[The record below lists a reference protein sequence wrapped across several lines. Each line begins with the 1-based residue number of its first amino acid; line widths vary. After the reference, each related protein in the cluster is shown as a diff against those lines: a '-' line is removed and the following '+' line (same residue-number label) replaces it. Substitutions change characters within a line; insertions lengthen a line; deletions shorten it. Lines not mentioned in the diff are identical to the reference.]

1 MPTPS
6 IAPLL
11 RTPSPPITMALTIDC
26 RAISSLS
33 RQLPP
38 LHPRALARRMAA
50 RLLAPQAGGRRPRQP
65 AIQPPARRMGSLAL
79 LALLTLVTGC
89 SASSPFRPRQTLH
102 VVLVP
107 ADGLEWL
114 RKDYLRDSKA
124 LEPLLRAFRRLQ
136 PGVDVQI
143 SLLNQ
148 NTLSETVR
156 ARSSRGLGPDLLLLR
171 SPQAISLL
179 EKGLINPL
187 PTRDASVERLL
198 RLIKPSDLQRVST
211 AQGIAGLPVFNEFT
225 LACYDRR
232 RLQQPPTTLAEL
244 LAVAASGR
252 SVGLAVDPTGLW
264 WTAGALGAAEAMTT
278 IVLGTAAPP
287 ATTTATATNAK
298 QREALVRWLTWLR
311 QAVLQSRVEIASGTQ
326 ELTLGLESGQLAWA
340 PCFSPALM
348 RLDRTMGRHLGVTT
362 LPSGPAGPPS
372 PYFTTRVW
380 ALGRDSTP
388 EQRRLALQL
397 AALSLDPL
405 IQRQLMLLGHAL
417 LPANRFVPIPVASSG
432 RLATLAVG
440 ERQFLQGSSS
450 LLLTPF
456 SLDRLQPKLP
466 RIEAVITDVM
476 VGLYT
481 PQQGADALLALPRSS
496 AEVR

>member
-1 MPTPS
+1 
-6 IAPLL
+6 
-11 RTPSPPITMALTIDC
+11 MALTIVC
-26 RAISSLS
+26 RAIFRLS
-33 RQLPP
+33 RQWPP
-38 LHPRALARRMAA
+38 LRPKALVQRLAGSLPAAAA
-50 RLLAPQAGGRRPRQP
+50 RVGRQHRAEDNRPGRRTTT
-65 AIQPPARRMGSLAL
+65 LAL
-79 LALLTLVTGC
+79 LALLALLPGC
-89 SASSPFRPRQTLH
+89 SAGSLFTPRQTLH

-136 PGVDVQI
+136 PRVDVQI
-143 SLLNQ
+143 SLLKQ
-148 NTLSETVR
+148 DTLSETLE

-171 SPQAISLL
+171 SPQAVALL

-198 RLIKPSDLQRVST
+198 RLVKPSDLKRVTTSE
-211 AQGIAGLPVFNEFT
+211 GIAGLPVFNEFT

-287 ATTTATATNAK
+287 ATSAAATAATTATAAK

-311 QAVLQSRVEIASGTQ
+311 QAVLQSRVEIASGPQ
-326 ELTLGLESGQLAWA
+326 ELTQGLESGQLAWA
-340 PCFSPALM
+340 PCFSPTLM
-348 RLDRTMGRHLGVTT
+348 RLDRTMGRHLGVAT
-362 LPSGPAGPPS
+362 LPSGPEGPPS

-432 RLATLAVG
+432 RLATLAAG
-440 ERQFLQGSSS
+440 ERQYQQGSSS

-456 SLDRLQPKLP
+456 SLDRLQRMLP
-466 RIEAVITDVM
+466 RVEAVITNVM

-481 PQQGADALLALPRSS
+481 PQQGADALLTLPQGS
-496 AEVR
+496 AREP

>member
-1 MPTPS
+1 MT
-6 IAPLL
+6 
-11 RTPSPPITMALTIDC
+11 RQWPPV
-26 RAISSLS
+26 SV
-33 RQLPP
+33 
-38 LHPRALARRMAA
+38 RALARRIRVCLPAA
-50 RLLAPQAGGRRPRQP
+50 GAGVGRHRRAANNRPGRRSPL
-65 AIQPPARRMGSLAL
+65 LAL
-79 LALLTLVTGC
+79 LAVLALLPGC
-89 SASSPFRPRQTLH
+89 TASSFLTPRQTLH

-148 NTLSETVR
+148 NTLSETLR

-187 PTRDASVERLL
+187 PTRDGSVERVL

-232 RLQQPPTTLAEL
+232 RLQQPPSTLAEL

-264 WTAGALGAAEAMTT
+264 WTAGALGAAEAMAT
-278 IVLGTAAPP
+278 IVLGTDAPP
-287 ATTTATATNAK
+287 ATSAAATAATTATAAK

-311 QAVLQSRVEIASGTQ
+311 QAVLQSRVEIASGPQ
-326 ELTLGLESGQLAWA
+326 ELTQGLESGQLAWA
-340 PCFSPALM
+340 PCFSPTLM
-348 RLDRTMGRHLGVTT
+348 RLDRTMGRHLGVAT
-362 LPSGPAGPPS
+362 LPSGPEGPPS
-372 PYFTTRVW
+372 SYFITRVW

-432 RLATLAVG
+432 RLATLAAG
-440 ERQFLQGSSS
+440 ERQYQQGSYT
-450 LLLTPF
+450 LLLKPF
-456 SLDRLQPKLP
+456 ALDPVQPMLP

-481 PQQGADALLALPRSS
+481 PQQGADALLALPRRSS
-496 AEVR
+496 EVR

>member
-1 MPTPS
+1 
-6 IAPLL
+6 
-11 RTPSPPITMALTIDC
+11 MALTIDW
-26 RAISSLS
+26 RAIFRLS
-33 RQLPP
+33 RQWPTLRPKALLQRLAGRLP
-38 LHPRALARRMAA
+38 AAAA
-50 RLLAPQAGGRRPRQP
+50 RVGRQHRAEDDRPGRRTTT
-65 AIQPPARRMGSLAL
+65 LAL
-79 LALLTLVTGC
+79 LALLALVPGC
-89 SASSPFRPRQTLH
+89 SASSLVTPRQTLH

-136 PGVDVQI
+136 PRVDVQI
-143 SLLNQ
+143 SLLKQ
-148 NTLSETVR
+148 DTLSETLQ

-171 SPQAISLL
+171 SPQAVALL

-198 RLIKPSDLQRVST
+198 RLIEPSDLQRVST
-211 AQGIAGLPVFNEFT
+211 SQGIAGLPVFGEFT

-232 RLQQPPTTLAEL
+232 RLQQPPTNLSEL

-264 WTAGALGAAEAMTT
+264 WTAGALGVEEAMTT
-278 IVLGTAAPP
+278 IVLGTAAPNS
-287 ATTTATATNAK
+287 ANTANTTK

-311 QAVLQSRVEIASGTQ
+311 QAVLQSRIEIASGPQ

-340 PCFSPALM
+340 PCFSPTLM

-362 LPSGPAGPPS
+362 LPSGPAGPAS
-372 PYFTTRVW
+372 PFFTSRVW

-397 AALSLDPL
+397 AALSLDQL
-405 IQRQLMLLGHAL
+405 IQRQLMVLGHAL

-432 RLATLAVG
+432 RLATLAAG
-440 ERQFLQGSSS
+440 ERQFRQGSST
-450 LLLTPF
+450 LLMTPF
-456 SLDRLQPKLP
+456 SLDRLQRMLP
-466 RIEAVITDVM
+466 RVEAVITNVM

-481 PQQGADALLALPRSS
+481 PQQGADALLTLPQGS
-496 AEVR
+496 AGEP

>member
-1 MPTPS
+1 
-6 IAPLL
+6 
-11 RTPSPPITMALTIDC
+11 MALTIVC
-26 RAISSLS
+26 RAIFRLS
-33 RQLPP
+33 RQWPP
-38 LHPRALARRMAA
+38 LRPKALLHRLAGSLPAAAQALVRRSCRPSTHP
-50 RLLAPQAGGRRPRQP
+50 PPPRT
-65 AIQPPARRMGSLAL
+65 ASLAL
-79 LALLTLVTGC
+79 LALLIVVTGC
-89 SASSPFRPRQTLH
+89 SASSPFKPRQTLH

-124 LEPLLRAFRRLQ
+124 MEPLLRAFRRLQ

-148 NTLSETVR
+148 NTLSETLR

-179 EKGLINPL
+179 EEGLINPL

-198 RLIKPSDLQRVST
+198 RLIKPSDLHRVGT

-232 RLQQPPTTLAEL
+232 RVQQPPTTLAEL

-264 WTAGALGAAEAMTT
+264 WTAGALGAAEVMAR

-287 ATTTATATNAK
+287 AASTAATEATTATAAK

-311 QAVLQSRVEIASGTQ
+311 QAVLQSRVEIASGPQ

-340 PCFSPALM
+340 PCFSPTLM

-362 LPSGPAGPPS
+362 LPSGPEGPPS

-432 RLATLAVG
+432 RLATLAAG

-456 SLDRLQPKLP
+456 SLDRLQPTLP

-496 AEVR
+496 AQVR